1 MKKIFAMLF
10 CLLILAASSASANPF
25 TSPAKPS
32 SSWSLSDAMELV
44 GEDVFAEMLTEIKQN
59 IIKDLGEDAGV
70 GQIYSPSLYAVID
83 ALIAEGVDPHEAIY
97 AIGDASA
104 DLTAYLAILKEKGYL
119 DELPSTFTEETAN
132 EIRKIQYA
140 AGLPATGEIT
150 NAIAAGL
157 MLDSVIPGNEETLS
171 FLAPVSD
178 KIADKCTQEMNIAL
192 ANNGAIS
199 GISMKDADERA
210 DISSAAVSN
219 YIQAC
224 KYLPS
229 FAIRHQF
236 YLPVTAG
243 LSSLSESEPNDEAI
257 YILSNSSA
265 LLSTLFY
272 YAQYDLRHDFT
283 GYAVEYADLL
293 KTENK

>member
-1 MKKIFAMLF
+1 MKKIFAFLL
-10 CLLILAASSASANPF
+10 CLLILTASPASANPF
-25 TSPAKPS
+25 TLPAKPS

-44 GEDVFAEMLTEIKQN
+44 GEDVFAEMLTEVKQN
-59 IIKDLGEDAGV
+59 IIKDLGEEAGI
-70 GQIYSPSLYAVID
+70 GLMYSPSLYAVID
-83 ALIAEGVDPHEAIY
+83 ALIAEGVDPHEAVY
-97 AIGDASA
+97 TIGDAAA
-104 DLTAYLAILKEKGYL
+104 DLTAYLDILKEKGYL

-171 FLAPVSD
+171 FLAPASD

-210 DISSAAVSN
+210 DILSAAANSYV
-219 YIQAC
+219 QAR

-229 FAIRHQF
+229 FVMRYQF
-236 YLPVTAG
+236 YLPVTASLTP
-243 LSSLSESEPNDEAI
+243 LSDSEPNDEAI
-257 YILSNSSA
+257 NILSNSSA
-265 LLSTLFY
+265 LLSVLFY
-272 YAQYDLRHDFT
+272 YAQYDLRHDFA
-283 GYAVEYADLL
+283 GYAVEYAELK
-293 KTENK
+293 KTESK